1 MKHVN
6 NKGFTLIELL
16 GVITLLGI
24 ITLIITPA
32 VSNGLKKSKEKVY
45 EASKDNILI
54 GLKNWASDNKDL
66 LPEKNKDYFI
76 ITIGEL
82 KREGFLDYELRNPK
96 TQKCYSNNVELLITK
111 NNKAYDYSFYGDLY
125 DGKETDCGTIAYEP
139 FIYLRGKNPI
149 HIDQYEAYVEPGY
162 TAKNESGD
170 DITSNVIVTN
180 NIDNTKFGK
189 YVVKYSV
196 TNNGISKTKKRSV
209 IVDDKEKPVITG
221 PSTTIIDTYE
231 EYFDI
236 LDGMDVTDNSG
247 ETINLVT
254 VGNLSLGIN
263 GTYYITYIATD
274 SAGNTASFR
283 RKFVIE
289 PTEPE

>member
-231 EYFDI
+231 DHFDI

-247 ETINLVT
+247 ETINLET
-254 VGNLSLGIN
+254 IGNLSLGIN

-289 PTEPE
+289 PTETE

>member
-1 MKHVN
+1 MKHAN
-6 NKGFTLIELL
+6 NIGFTLIELL

-32 VSNGLKKSKEKVY
+32 VSDGLKKSKEKVY
-45 EASKDNILI
+45 KTSKDNILF
-54 GLKNWASDNKDL
+54 GLKNWASDNKNL

-82 KREGFLDYELRNPK
+82 KQEGFLDYELRNPK
-96 TQKCYSNNVELLITK
+96 TQKCYSNSVELLITK
-111 NNKAYDYSFYGDLY
+111 NDKAYDYSFYSDLY

-139 FIYLRGKNPI
+139 FIYLKGKNPI
-149 HIDQYEAYVEPGY
+149 HIDQYEEYVEPGY

-180 NIDNTKFGK
+180 NINNTEFGN
-189 YVVKYSV
+189 YVVKYTI
-196 TNNGISKTKKRSV
+196 TNNGISKTKKRTV

-221 PSTTIIDTYE
+221 PSTTVIYNSVDNY
-231 EYFDI
+231 DI
-236 LDGMDVTDNSG
+236 LDGMEVTDNSG
-247 ETINLVT
+247 ETINLET
-254 VGNLSLGIN
+254 VGNLSLGLN
-263 GTYYITYIATD
+263 GTYYITYFATD

-289 PTEPE
+289 PAV

>member
-189 YVVKYSV
+189 YVVKYAV

-231 EYFDI
+231 DHFDI

-247 ETINLVT
+247 ETINLET
-254 VGNLSLGIN
+254 IGNLSLGIN

-289 PTEPE
+289 PTETE

>member
-1 MKHVN
+1 MKHAN
-6 NKGFTLIELL
+6 NIGFTLVELL

-32 VSNGLKKSKEKVY
+32 VSDGLKKSKEKVY
-45 EASKDNILI
+45 KTSKDNILF
-54 GLKNWASDNKDL
+54 GLKNWASDNKNL

-82 KREGFLDYELRNPK
+82 KQEGFLDFEFRNPK
-96 TQKCYSNNVELLITK
+96 TQKCYSNSVELLITK
-111 NNKAYDYSFYGDLY
+111 NDKAYDYSFYSDLY

-139 FIYLRGKNPI
+139 FIYLKGKNPI
-149 HIDQYEAYVEPGY
+149 HIDQYEEYVEPGY
-162 TAKNESGD
+162 TAKNESGV
-170 DITSNVIVTN
+170 DITSSVVVTN
-180 NIDNTKFGK
+180 NINNTEFGN
-189 YVVKYSV
+189 YVVKYTI
-196 TNNGISKTKKRSV
+196 TNNGISKTKKRTV

-221 PSTTIIDTYE
+221 PSTTVIYNSVDNY
-231 EYFDI
+231 DI

-247 ETINLVT
+247 ETINLET
-254 VGNLSLGIN
+254 VGNLSLGLN
-263 GTYYITYIATD
+263 GTYYITYFATD

-289 PTEPE
+289 PAV

>member
-96 TQKCYSNNVELLITK
+96 TQQCYSNNVELLITK

-149 HIDQYEAYVEPGY
+149 HIDQYEAYIEPGY

-189 YVVKYSV
+189 YVVKYAV
-196 TNNGISKTKKRSV
+196 TNNGVSKTKKRSV

-231 EYFDI
+231 DHFDI

-247 ETINLVT
+247 ETINLET
-254 VGNLSLGIN
+254 IGNLSLGIN

-289 PTEPE
+289 PTEPA

>member
-1 MKHVN
+1 MKHAN
-6 NKGFTLIELL
+6 NIGFTLIELL

-32 VSNGLKKSKEKVY
+32 VSDGLKKSKEKVY
-45 EASKDNILI
+45 KTSKDNILF
-54 GLKNWASDNKDL
+54 GLKNWASDNKNL

-82 KREGFLDYELRNPK
+82 KQEGFLDYELRNPK
-96 TQKCYSNNVELLITK
+96 TQKCYSNSVELLITK
-111 NNKAYDYSFYGDLY
+111 NDKAYDYSFYSDLY

-139 FIYLRGKNPI
+139 FIYLKGKNPI
-149 HIDQYEAYVEPGY
+149 HIDQYEEYVEPGY

-180 NIDNTKFGK
+180 NINNTEFGN
-189 YVVKYSV
+189 YVVKYTI
-196 TNNGISKTKKRSV
+196 TNNGISKTKKRTV

-221 PSTTIIDTYE
+221 PSTTVIDNSVDNY
-231 EYFDI
+231 DI

-247 ETINLVT
+247 ETINLET
-254 VGNLSLGIN
+254 VGNLSLGLN
-263 GTYYITYIATD
+263 GTYYITYFATD

-289 PTEPE
+289 PAV

>member
-1 MKHVN
+1 MKHAN
-6 NKGFTLIELL
+6 NIGFTLIELL

-32 VSNGLKKSKEKVY
+32 VSDGLKKSKEKVY
-45 EASKDNILI
+45 KTSKDNILF
-54 GLKNWASDNKDL
+54 GLKNWASDNKNL

-82 KREGFLDYELRNPK
+82 KQEGFLDYELRNPK
-96 TQKCYSNNVELLITK
+96 TQKCYSNSVELLITK
-111 NNKAYDYSFYGDLY
+111 NDKAYDYSFYSDLY

-139 FIYLRGKNPI
+139 FIYLKGKNPI
-149 HIDQYEAYVEPGY
+149 HIDQYEEYVEPGY
-162 TAKNESGD
+162 TAKNESGV

-180 NIDNTKFGK
+180 NINNTEFGN
-189 YVVKYSV
+189 YVVKYTI
-196 TNNGISKTKKRSV
+196 TNNGISKTKKRTV

-221 PSTTIIDTYE
+221 PSTTVIYNSVDNY
-231 EYFDI
+231 DI
-236 LDGMDVTDNSG
+236 LDGMEVTDNSG
-247 ETINLVT
+247 ETINLET
-254 VGNLSLGIN
+254 VGNLSLGLN
-263 GTYYITYIATD
+263 GTYYITYFATD

-289 PTEPE
+289 PAV

>member
-96 TQKCYSNNVELLITK
+96 TQQCYSNNVELLITK

-149 HIDQYEAYVEPGY
+149 HIDQYEAYIEPGY

-231 EYFDI
+231 GY
-236 LDGMDVTDNSG
+236 
-247 ETINLVT
+247 
-254 VGNLSLGIN
+254 
-263 GTYYITYIATD
+263 
-274 SAGNTASFR
+274 
-283 RKFVIE
+283 
-289 PTEPE
+289 

>member
-1 MKHVN
+1 MKHAN
-6 NKGFTLIELL
+6 NIGFTLIELL

-32 VSNGLKKSKEKVY
+32 VSDGLKKSKEKVY
-45 EASKDNILI
+45 NASKDNILF

-82 KREGFLDYELRNPK
+82 KQEGFLDYELRNPK
-96 TQKCYSNNVELLITK
+96 TQKCYSNSVELLITK
-111 NNKAYDYSFYGDLY
+111 NDKTYDYGFYGDLY

-149 HIDQYEAYVEPGY
+149 HIDQNEEYVEPGY
-162 TAKNESGD
+162 TAKNESGV
-170 DITSNVIVTN
+170 DITSSVTVTN
-180 NIDNTKFGK
+180 NINNTKFGN
-189 YVVKYSV
+189 YVVKYTV
-196 TNNGISKTKKRSV
+196 TNNGISKTKKRTV

-221 PSTTIIDTYE
+221 PSTTVIDNSVDSY
-231 EYFDI
+231 DI

-247 ETINLVT
+247 ETINLET
-254 VGNLSLGIN
+254 VGNLSLGLN
-263 GTYYITYIATD
+263 GTYYITYFATD

-289 PTEPE
+289 PAV

>member
-1 MKHVN
+1 MKHAN
-6 NKGFTLIELL
+6 NIGFTLIELL

-32 VSNGLKKSKEKVY
+32 VSDGLKKSKEKVY
-45 EASKDNILI
+45 KTSKDNILF
-54 GLKNWASDNKDL
+54 GLKNWASDNKNL

-82 KREGFLDYELRNPK
+82 KQEGFLDYELRNPK
-96 TQKCYSNNVELLITK
+96 TQKCYSNSVELLITK
-111 NNKAYDYSFYGDLY
+111 NDKAYDYSFYSDLY

-139 FIYLRGKNPI
+139 FIYLKGKNPI
-149 HIDQYEAYVEPGY
+149 HIDQYEEYVEPGY
-162 TAKNESGD
+162 TAKNESGA

-180 NIDNTKFGK
+180 NINNTEFGN
-189 YVVKYSV
+189 YVVKYTI
-196 TNNGISKTKKRSV
+196 TNNGISKTKKRTV

-221 PSTTIIDTYE
+221 PSTTVIYNSVDNYN
-231 EYFDI
+231 I

-247 ETINLVT
+247 ETINLET
-254 VGNLSLGIN
+254 VGNLSLGLN
-263 GTYYITYIATD
+263 GTYYITYFATD

-289 PTEPE
+289 PAV

>member
-1 MKHVN
+1 MKHAN
-6 NKGFTLIELL
+6 NIGFTLIELL

-32 VSNGLKKSKEKVY
+32 VSDGLKKSKEKVY
-45 EASKDNILI
+45 KTSKDNILF
-54 GLKNWASDNKDL
+54 GLKNWASDNKNL

-82 KREGFLDYELRNPK
+82 KQEGFLDYELRNPK
-96 TQKCYSNNVELLITK
+96 TQKCYSNSVELLITK
-111 NNKAYDYSFYGDLY
+111 NDKAYDYSFYSDLY

-149 HIDQYEAYVEPGY
+149 HIDQYEEYVEPGY
-162 TAKNESGD
+162 TAKNESGV
-170 DITSNVIVTN
+170 DITSSVVVTN
-180 NIDNTKFGK
+180 NINNTEFGN
-189 YVVKYSV
+189 YVVKYTI
-196 TNNGISKTKKRSV
+196 TNNGISKTKKRTV

-221 PSTTIIDTYE
+221 PSTTVIDNSVDNY
-231 EYFDI
+231 DI
-236 LDGMDVTDNSG
+236 LDGMEVTDNSG
-247 ETINLVT
+247 ETINLET
-254 VGNLSLGIN
+254 VGNLSLGLN
-263 GTYYITYIATD
+263 GTYYITYFATD

-289 PTEPE
+289 PAV

>member
-1 MKHVN
+1 MKHAN
-6 NKGFTLIELL
+6 NIGFTLIELL

-32 VSNGLKKSKEKVY
+32 VSDGLKKSKEKVY
-45 EASKDNILI
+45 KASKDNILF
-54 GLKNWASDNKDL
+54 GLKNWASDNKNL

-82 KREGFLDYELRNPK
+82 KQEGFLDYELRNPK
-96 TQKCYSNNVELLITK
+96 TQKCYSNSVELLITK
-111 NNKAYDYSFYGDLY
+111 NDKAYDYSFYSDLY

-149 HIDQYEAYVEPGY
+149 HIDQYEEYVEPGY
-162 TAKNESGD
+162 TAKNESGV
-170 DITSNVIVTN
+170 DITSSVVVTN
-180 NIDNTKFGK
+180 NINNTEFGN
-189 YVVKYSV
+189 YVVKYTI
-196 TNNGISKTKKRSV
+196 TNNGISKTKKRTV

-221 PSTTIIDTYE
+221 PSTTVIDNSVDNY
-231 EYFDI
+231 DI

-247 ETINLVT
+247 ETIKLDT
-254 VGNLSLGIN
+254 VGNLSLGLN
-263 GTYYITYIATD
+263 GTYYITYFATD

-289 PTEPE
+289 PAV

>member
-1 MKHVN
+1 MKHAN
-6 NKGFTLIELL
+6 NIGFTLIELL

-32 VSNGLKKSKEKVY
+32 VSDGLKKSKEKVY
-45 EASKDNILI
+45 KTSKDNILF
-54 GLKNWASDNKDL
+54 GLKNWASDNKNL

-82 KREGFLDYELRNPK
+82 KQEGFLDYELRNPK
-96 TQKCYSNNVELLITK
+96 TQKCYSNSVELLITK
-111 NNKAYDYSFYGDLY
+111 NDKAYDYSFYSDLY

-139 FIYLRGKNPI
+139 FIYLKGKNPI
-149 HIDQYEAYVEPGY
+149 HIDQYEEYVEPGY
-162 TAKNESGD
+162 TPKNESGA

-180 NIDNTKFGK
+180 NINNTEFGN
-189 YVVKYSV
+189 YVVKYTI
-196 TNNGISKTKKRSV
+196 TNNGISKTKKRTV

-221 PSTTIIDTYE
+221 PSTTVIYNSVDNY
-231 EYFDI
+231 DI
-236 LDGMDVTDNSG
+236 LDGMEVTDNSG
-247 ETINLVT
+247 ETINLET
-254 VGNLSLGIN
+254 VGNLSLGLN
-263 GTYYITYIATD
+263 GTYYITYFATD

-289 PTEPE
+289 PAV

>member
-1 MKHVN
+1 MKHAN
-6 NKGFTLIELL
+6 NIGFTLIELL

-32 VSNGLKKSKEKVY
+32 VSDGLKKSKEKVY
-45 EASKDNILI
+45 KTSKDNILF
-54 GLKNWASDNKDL
+54 GLKNWASDNKNL

-82 KREGFLDYELRNPK
+82 KQEGFLDYELRNPK
-96 TQKCYSNNVELLITK
+96 TQKCYSNSVELLITK
-111 NNKAYDYSFYGDLY
+111 NDKAYDYSFYSDLY

-149 HIDQYEAYVEPGY
+149 HIDQYEEYVEPGY
-162 TAKNESGD
+162 TAKNESGV
-170 DITSNVIVTN
+170 DITSSVVVTN
-180 NIDNTKFGK
+180 NINNTEFGN
-189 YVVKYSV
+189 YVVKYTI
-196 TNNGISKTKKRSV
+196 TNNGISKTKKRTV

-221 PSTTIIDTYE
+221 PSTTVIDNSVDNY
-231 EYFDI
+231 DI

-247 ETINLVT
+247 ETINLET
-254 VGNLSLGIN
+254 VGNLSLGLN
-263 GTYYITYIATD
+263 GTYYITYFATD

-289 PTEPE
+289 PAV

>member
-1 MKHVN
+1 MKHAN
-6 NKGFTLIELL
+6 NIGFTLIELL

-32 VSNGLKKSKEKVY
+32 VSDGLKKSKEKVY
-45 EASKDNILI
+45 NTSKDNILF
-54 GLKNWASDNKDL
+54 GLKNWASDNKNL

-82 KREGFLDYELRNPK
+82 KQEGFLDYELRNPK
-96 TQKCYSNNVELLITK
+96 TQKCYSNSVELLITK
-111 NNKAYDYSFYGDLY
+111 NDKAYDYSFYSDLY

-139 FIYLRGKNPI
+139 FIYLKGKNPI
-149 HIDQYEAYVEPGY
+149 HIDQYEEYVEPGY
-162 TAKNESGD
+162 TAKNESGV
-170 DITSNVIVTN
+170 DITSSVVVTN
-180 NIDNTKFGK
+180 NINNTEFGN
-189 YVVKYSV
+189 YVVKYTI
-196 TNNGISKTKKRSV
+196 TNNGISKTKKRTV

-221 PSTTIIDTYE
+221 PSTTVIDNSVDNY
-231 EYFDI
+231 DI

-247 ETINLVT
+247 ETINLET
-254 VGNLSLGIN
+254 VGNLSLGLN
-263 GTYYITYIATD
+263 GTYYITYFATD

-289 PTEPE
+289 PAV

>member
-1 MKHVN
+1 MKHAN
-6 NKGFTLIELL
+6 NIGFTLIELL

-32 VSNGLKKSKEKVY
+32 VSDGLKKSKEKVY
-45 EASKDNILI
+45 NASKDNILF

-82 KREGFLDYELRNPK
+82 KQEGFLDYELRNPK
-96 TQKCYSNNVELLITK
+96 TQKCYSNSVELLITK
-111 NNKAYDYSFYGDLY
+111 NDKTYDYGFYGDLY

-149 HIDQYEAYVEPGY
+149 HIDQNEEYVEPGY
-162 TAKNESGD
+162 TAKNESGV
-170 DITSNVIVTN
+170 DITSSVTVTN
-180 NIDNTKFGK
+180 NINNTKFGN
-189 YVVKYSV
+189 YVVKYTV
-196 TNNGISKTKKRSV
+196 TNNGISKTKKRTV

-221 PSTTIIDTYE
+221 PSTTVIDNSVDSY
-231 EYFDI
+231 DI

-247 ETINLVT
+247 ETINLET
-254 VGNLSLGIN
+254 VGNLSLGLN
-263 GTYYITYIATD
+263 GTYYITYFATD

-289 PTEPE
+289 PTV

>member
-1 MKHVN
+1 MKHAN
-6 NKGFTLIELL
+6 NIGFTLIELL

-32 VSNGLKKSKEKVY
+32 VSDGLKKSKEKVY
-45 EASKDNILI
+45 KTSKDNILF
-54 GLKNWASDNKDL
+54 GLKNWASDNKNL

-82 KREGFLDYELRNPK
+82 KQEGFLDYELRNPK
-96 TQKCYSNNVELLITK
+96 TQKCYSNSVELLITK
-111 NNKAYDYSFYGDLY
+111 NDKAYDYSFYSDLY

-139 FIYLRGKNPI
+139 FIYLKGKNPI
-149 HIDQYEAYVEPGY
+149 HIDQYEEDVEPGY
-162 TAKNESGD
+162 TAKNESGV
-170 DITSNVIVTN
+170 DITSSVVVTN
-180 NIDNTKFGK
+180 NINNTEFGN
-189 YVVKYSV
+189 YVVKYTI
-196 TNNGISKTKKRSV
+196 TNNGISKTKKRTV

-221 PSTTIIDTYE
+221 PSTTVIDNSVDNY
-231 EYFDI
+231 DI

-247 ETINLVT
+247 ETINLET
-254 VGNLSLGIN
+254 VGNLSLGLN
-263 GTYYITYIATD
+263 GTYYITYFATD

-289 PTEPE
+289 PAV

>member
-45 EASKDNILI
+45 EASKDYILI

-221 PSTTIIDTYE
+221 PETTIIDTYE
-231 EYFDI
+231 DYFDI
-236 LDGMDVTDNSG
+236 LDDMEVTDNSG

-289 PTEPE
+289 PTEPA